1 MQGHIVC
8 SVSLELSSRS
18 KSFAKG
24 FGISH
29 RSKNCAPKQKYII
42 FFGALEKNIAMMS
55 AYLMVWVSSVPFS
68 DDDHS
73 GDHGDHESDPSERKG
88 HVHRRVVAAVLAT
101 HDLAH

>member
-1 MQGHIVC
+1 
-8 SVSLELSSRS
+8 
-18 KSFAKG
+18 
-24 FGISH
+24 
-29 RSKNCAPKQKYII
+29 
-42 FFGALEKNIAMMS
+42 
-55 AYLMVWVSSVPFS
+55 MVWVSSVPFS